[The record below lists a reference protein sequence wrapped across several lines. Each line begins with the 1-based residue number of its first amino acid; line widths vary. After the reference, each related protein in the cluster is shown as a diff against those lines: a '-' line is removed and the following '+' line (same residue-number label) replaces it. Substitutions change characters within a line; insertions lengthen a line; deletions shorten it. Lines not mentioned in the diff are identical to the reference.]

1 MQEEDQIRLQNLEED
16 QKILMA
22 SVITSYENMNI
33 LLQNQKEKFENEDI
47 VISNQ
52 SKIITNQ
59 DIIVTNQLNI
69 INNQKLIVQNQVTL
83 QMILKLQSHLLKLM
97 KKTSSSDSNDD
108 QIASEV
114 NGIIE
119 EARKEFENEQQ
130 KMYTFQNNPR
140 SAKE

>member
-1 MQEEDQIRLQNLEED
+1 MQEEDQIRLQKLEED

-22 SVITSYENMNI
+22 SVMTSYENMNI

-47 VISNQ
+47 VIANQ

-97 KKTSSSDSNDD
+97 KKNSDGDSDD
-108 QIASEV
+108 VQIALEV

-119 EARKEFENEQQ
+119 EARKEFEHE
-130 KMYTFQNNPR
+130 
-140 SAKE
+140 